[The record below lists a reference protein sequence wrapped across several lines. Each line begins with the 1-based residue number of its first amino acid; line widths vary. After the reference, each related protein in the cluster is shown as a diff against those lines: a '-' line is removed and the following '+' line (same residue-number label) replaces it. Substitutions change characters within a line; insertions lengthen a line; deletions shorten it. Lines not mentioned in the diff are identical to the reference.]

1 MKDIIK
7 IIRYVYL
14 LCFLTFSSVADEVI
28 PVDIV
33 ADEMQWNNDKK
44 VAYAIGSAIATQGEK
59 KISADKLI
67 VHLDKDED
75 NNTITLIEAEGNVIF
90 TNNKEIATGEIAKYN
105 FVENNIIIENN
116 VTLKKDDNIMKGE
129 LLIMDL
135 KTGISQI
142 SAESNSNKVK
152 MRFLPKK
159 VNNDDEQ

>member
-1 MKDIIK
+1 MKFIIINIK
-7 IIRYVYL
+7 IIYL
-14 LCFLTFSSVADEVI
+14 LCFLTFSSLAEEVI

-44 VAYAIGSAIATQGEK
+44 IAYAIGSAEATQGEK
-59 KISADKLI
+59 KLSANKLI
-67 VHLDKDED
+67 VHLEQGED

-90 TNNKEIATGEIAKYN
+90 TNEKEIATGEIAKYN
-105 FVENNIIIENN
+105 FLENNIIIKNT

-135 KTGISQI
+135 STGISQI
-142 SAESNSNKVK
+142 SSENDSKKVK

-159 VNNDDEQ
+159 VNDDE